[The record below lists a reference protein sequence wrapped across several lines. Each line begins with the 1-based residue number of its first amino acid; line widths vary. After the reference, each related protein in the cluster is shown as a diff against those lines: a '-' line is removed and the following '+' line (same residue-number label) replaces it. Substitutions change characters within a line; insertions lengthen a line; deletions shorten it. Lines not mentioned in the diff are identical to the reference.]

1 MRLDRFNV
9 ADESELQKDAAPFV
23 SWGATEPESGQQDG
37 KEVTDMNQA
46 AMEFISARLQEGGVI
61 PYLGPGVLSLAEGE
75 SPLPGSHGALVGH
88 LTKKTSVPHK
98 IRTNLTAA
106 AQFIENFKHR
116 KTVSK
121 AMTEAFDGEA
131 QPTSLHRLL
140 ATIPTIPLV
149 VHAWYDDLPQKA
161 LRSHSEWGMVQGVSQ
176 AEHFGNW
183 VHYFHADGSR
193 VDAETKGKPEA
204 WKTMLYQP
212 LGSVW
217 PARNYLVSDS
227 DFVEVLTEIDIQT
240 PIPEPVQQLRRE
252 RNFLFLGCRFST
264 QLERLFARQIMKRS
278 SQKHWAI
285 LPEEPT
291 RNEARFLAQYNIER
305 LAISLPEFVASLEE
319 QMLVHDARVDANS
332 SPSLQRAAD
341 CSVRHTGLKCS
352 LDAR

>member
-1 MRLDRFNV
+1 
-9 ADESELQKDAAPFV
+9 
-23 SWGATEPESGQQDG
+23 
-37 KEVTDMNQA
+37 MNQTA
-46 AMEFISARLQEGGVI
+46 IEFISARLQAGHVV
-61 PYLGPGVLSLAEGE
+61 PYLGPGVLSLAEGD

-140 ATIPTIPLV
+140 ATMPMIPLV

-161 LRSHSEWGMVQGVSQ
+161 LRAQSEWGMVQGVSQ

-193 VDAETKGKPEA
+193 VDAEIKGKPEA

-240 PIPEPVQQLRRE
+240 PIPEPVQQLRRD

-264 QLERLFARQIMKRS
+264 QLERMFARQIMKRS
-278 SQKHWAI
+278 SEKHWAI

-291 RNEARFLAQYNIER
+291 RNEARFLALYNIER
-305 LAISLPEFVASLEE
+305 LAMPLPEFVAALEE
-319 QMLVHDARVDANS
+319 KALAHGTQATA
-332 SPSLQRAAD
+332 SPSCSLQPAAD
-341 CSVRHTGLKCS
+341 CSIRHT
-352 LDAR
+352 A